1 MPFTNYKRF
10 YQVNNT
16 LCVLLLLVI
25 ISKFI
30 IGFAFP
36 LWLAYAILPPFFISS
51 IYFNKWAWYFAKQ
64 KKYEYLILQKEHK
77 EKNNL

>member
-1 MPFTNYKRF
+1 MRFTNYKRF

-16 LCVLLLLVI
+16 LCIILLLVI
-25 ISKFI
+25 ILKFI

-36 LWLAYAILPPFFISS
+36 LWLAYAIVPPFFISS
-51 IYFNKWAWYFAKQ
+51 VYFYKWSWYFAKQ
-64 KKYEYLILQKEHK
+64 KKLEYLIVKKEYE